1 MSIPQRRIIEVV
13 KNTEIAKIFQDI
25 ADLLE
30 LKGELQFKV
39 RAYQRAARAIES
51 LPVPIEKLLEEGK
64 LRDIPGIG
72 EAMEKKIK
80 EIVETGR
87 LEYYER
93 LKSEFPEGI
102 TRLMDIPGVGP
113 KLALRFV
120 KELGITTPEE
130 LERAILDGKVAKLPR
145 LGEKTAQNILKN
157 IRSMRSKEKRF
168 LLGKALPLVRG
179 IIKNLEEVPGV
190 KSLVP
195 VGSLRRFKET
205 VGDIDIMATS
215 EKPKELIEAF
225 SELPFIDEI
234 LAKGTTKASAI
245 IDGIQVDLRVV
256 EPDSFGSLI
265 QYFTGSKDHNI
276 ALRERGIKQ
285 GLKLSEYG
293 ITDLK
298 TGNLEKFPTE
308 EGFYARLG
316 LQYIPPEL
324 REGRGEIEKAERWEI
339 PELLKLED
347 IRGDLHIHTKWSDGR
362 DSIEEIALEAKR
374 RGYEY
379 IAITDHSAGRGI
391 AKGLDAERLLKQVE
405 EIKYLNSKNLGI
417 RILSGIEVDIRADG
431 SLDLPDE
438 VLSRLDIVIAAVHSA
453 MKQDESTMTRRVIKA
468 LENPY
473 VKVLA
478 HPTCRLLGEREPV
491 NIDMEEVF
499 KTCKRLGKFLEINA
513 MPDRLDLRDIH
524 IMRAKEYGIK
534 LVIGTDAHSREHLDF
549 MLFGVGTARRGWAVK
564 EDILN
569 TLPYEKLIEILKGG
583 ND

>member
-1 MSIPQRRIIEVV
+1 MV

-72 EAMEKKIK
+72 EAIEKKIK

-179 IIKNLEEVPGV
+179 IIKNLEEVPVV

-195 VGSLRRFKET
+195 VGSRRRFKET

-453 MKQDESTMTRRVIKA
+453 MKQDEPTMTRRVIKA

-549 MLFGVGTARRGWAVK
+549 MLLGVGTARRGWAVK

-569 TLPYEKLIEILKGG
+569 TLPYEKLMEILKRG